1 MATHCAAL
9 KWIMALLVATHS
21 NDDLPPRYFIPV
33 YHYSSCDSDF
43 GTVNS
48 EIFAKVSFSRNF
60 AFACAKFRENKPLV
74 K

>member
-1 MATHCAAL
+1 MDYG
-9 KWIMALLVATHS
+9 K
-21 NDDLPPRYFIPV
+21 YFRWQLILTMICHLGTSIPV

-48 EIFAKVSFSRNF
+48 ENFAKVLFSRN
-60 AFACAKFRENKPLV
+60 FACAKFRENKPLA